1 MIIEDVE
8 VTETVKKTESDYEVV
23 RELVTVDPG
32 KKLRN
37 VIIRGTRAGSNNKG
51 NYLIVFIDSTDGGN
65 YMTFVNS
72 DMTENKNIWG
82 KQFIKQFLYLD
93 DETGYYMVKPKFEDV
108 PVYFGKQIIKGK
120 QYHNLVWG
128 FEDAVEKEGS
138 SNENAD
144 ELLAQAVDEGMT
156 LFEAGTFLVEKLGLK
171 PADALGLAKK
181 YYGE

>member
-8 VTETVKKTESDYEVV
+8 VTETVKKTESDYEVK
-23 RELVTVDPG
+23 RELVSVDPG

-37 VIIRGTRAGSNNKG
+37 VIIRETRSGSNNKG
-51 NYLIVFIDSTDGGN
+51 DYLIIFLDSTDGGH

-72 DMTENKNIWG
+72 DMSENKNIWG

-128 FEDAVEKEGS
+128 FEDVV
-138 SNENAD
+138 ENATGTD
-144 ELLAQAVDEGMT
+144 ELLAEAVESGMT
-156 LFEAGTFLVEKLGLK
+156 VFEAGSMLVEKLELK
-171 PADALGLAKK
+171 PAAALELAKK

>member
-8 VTETVKKTESDYEVV
+8 VAETVKKTEADYEVV

-51 NYLIVFIDSTDGGN
+51 DYLIVFIDSTDGGN

-72 DMTENKNIWG
+72 DMRENKNVWG

-108 PVYFGKQIIKGK
+108 PVYFGKQIIKDK

-128 FEDAVEKEGS
+128 FEDVV
-138 SNENAD
+138 ENATGTD
-144 ELLAQAVDEGMT
+144 ELLAEAVESGMT
-156 LFEAGTFLVEKLGLK
+156 VFEAGSMLVEKLELK
-171 PADALGLAKK
+171 PAAALELAKK

>member
-8 VTETVKKTESDYEVV
+8 VAETVKKTEADYEVV

-51 NYLIVFIDSTDGGN
+51 DYLIVFIDSTDGGN

-72 DMTENKNIWG
+72 DMRENKNVWG

-108 PVYFGKQIIKGK
+108 PVYFGKQIIKDK

-128 FEDAVEKEGS
+128 FEDVV
-138 SNENAD
+138 ENATGTD
-144 ELLAQAVDEGMT
+144 ELLAEAVESGMT
-156 LFEAGTFLVEKLGLK
+156 VFEAGSMLVEKLELK

>member
-8 VTETVKKTESDYEVV
+8 VAETVKKTEDEYEVK
-23 RELVTVDPG
+23 RELVSVDPG

-37 VIIRGTRAGSNNKG
+37 VIIRETRSGSNKNG
-51 NYLIVFIDSTDGGN
+51 DYLIIFLDSVDGGH
-65 YMTFVNS
+65 YMTFVSS
-72 DMTENKNIWG
+72 DMTENKNVWG

-93 DETGYYMVKPKFEDV
+93 DEDGYYKVKPKFEDV

-128 FEDAVEKEGS
+128 FEDVVES
-138 SNENAD
+138 DSNVSGAD
-144 ELLAQAVDEGMT
+144 ELLAEAVENGMT
-156 LFEAGTFLVEKLGLK
+156 VFEAGSMLVEKLELK
-171 PADALGLAKK
+171 PAEALELAKK

>member
-8 VTETVKKTESDYEVV
+8 ATETVKKTEEEYEVK
-23 RELVTVDPG
+23 RELVSVDPG

-37 VIIRGTRAGSNNKG
+37 VIIRETRSGSNKNG
-51 NYLIVFIDSTDGGN
+51 DYLIIFLDSVDGGH
-65 YMTFVNS
+65 YMTFVSS
-72 DMTENKNIWG
+72 DMTENKNVWG

-108 PVYFGKQIIKGK
+108 PVYFGKQIIKDK

-128 FEDAVEKEGS
+128 FEDVVENEGS

-144 ELLAQAVDEGMT
+144 ELLAEAVESGMT
-156 LFEAGTFLVEKLGLK
+156 VFEAGSMLVEKLELK
-171 PADALGLAKK
+171 PAAALELAKK